1 VDGVSV
7 QPPPRSEEPVEPMDP
22 IRRLHAL
29 AAAIPG
35 CAVAEGVLDA
45 PFEAVWETVGDLEH
59 AGGIEI
65 LVKDP
70 HITERRPDPTTGGER
85 IRLEYKARPIMKREV
100 LDVDL
105 RPGGWCFMQSQ
116 LGIAAMAAAPEG
128 ERTRFAHLEAVRL
141 PGRRLFAPMLKA
153 KMSLAR
159 ELRRFER
166 QAQERARRQE

>member
-1 VDGVSV
+1 VDRVSEQPPSV
-7 QPPPRSEEPVEPMDP
+7 QIDP

-35 CAVAEGVLDA
+35 AAVAEGVLDA
-45 PFEAVWETVGDLEH
+45 PFDAVWDTVSDLEH

-65 LVKDP
+65 LVKEP
-70 HITERRPDPTTGGER
+70 RITERRPDPKTGGER

-105 RPGGWCFMQSQ
+105 RPGWCFMQSQ
-116 LGIAAMAAAPEG
+116 LGIAAMAAVPEG
-128 ERTRFAHLEAVRL
+128 ERTRFAHLEAVRM
-141 PGRRLFAPMLKA
+141 PGKRLFGPMLKA
-153 KMSLAR
+153 KMALVG

-166 QAQERARRQE
+166 QAQERARR

>member
-1 VDGVSV
+1 VDGVSE
-7 QPPPRSEEPVEPMDP
+7 QPPIDP

-35 CAVAEGVLDA
+35 SAVAEGVLDA
-45 PFEAVWETVGDLEH
+45 PFDAVWATVSDLEH

-70 HITERRPDPTTGGER
+70 RITERRPDPETGGER
-85 IRLEYKARPIMKREV
+85 IRLAYRARPIMKREV

-105 RPGGWCFMQSQ
+105 RPSGWCFMQSQ
-116 LGIAAMAAAPEG
+116 LGIAAMAAVPEG

-141 PGRRLFAPMLKA
+141 PGRRLFGPMLKA
-153 KMSLAR
+153 KMSLVG

-166 QAQERARRQE
+166 QAQERALRQE

>member
-1 VDGVSV
+1 MAGVSEHAEL
-7 QPPPRSEEPVEPMDP
+7 QLDP
-22 IRRLHAL
+22 IRRLYAM

-35 CAVAEGVLDA
+35 SATAEGVLDA
-45 PFEAVWETVGDLEH
+45 PFDAVWATVGDLEH

-70 HITERRPDPTTGGER
+70 RITSRRPDPETGGER
-85 IRLEYKARPIMKREV
+85 IQLEYRARPIMKREV

-105 RPGGWCFMQSQ
+105 RPGWCFMQSQ
-116 LGIAAMAAAPEG
+116 LGIAAMAAVPEG

-141 PGRRLFAPMLKA
+141 PGRRLFGPMLKA
-153 KMSLAR
+153 KMSLVG

-166 QAQERARRQE
+166 EAQERVLRQE

>member
-1 VDGVSV
+1 VDGVSA

-35 CAVAEGVLDA
+35 SAVAEGVLDA
-45 PFEAVWETVGDLEH
+45 PFEAVWETVSDLEH

-116 LGIAAMAAAPEG
+116 LGIAAMAAVPEG
-128 ERTRFAHLEAVRL
+128 ERTRFAHLEAVRV
-141 PGRRLFAPMLKA
+141 PGRRLFGPILKA
-153 KMSLAR
+153 KMSLVR

-166 QAQERARRQE
+166 QAQQRIRSQE

>member
-1 VDGVSV
+1 VDGVSEQPTPPV
-7 QPPPRSEEPVEPMDP
+7 QPTPIDP

-35 CAVAEGVLDA
+35 SAVAEGVLDA
-45 PFEAVWETVGDLEH
+45 PYEAVWETVRDLEH
-59 AGGIEI
+59 VGGIEI

-70 HITERRPDPTTGGER
+70 RITSRRPDPATGGER
-85 IRLEYKARPIMKREV
+85 LELEYRARPIMKREV

-105 RPGGWCFMQSQ
+105 RPGWCFMQSQ
-116 LGIAAMAAAPEG
+116 LGIAAMAAVPEG

-141 PGRRLFAPMLKA
+141 PGRRLFGPMLKA
-153 KMSLAR
+153 KMSLVG

-166 QAQERARRQE
+166 QAQKRARGQV